1 MVPTPPQEETEQ
13 THTTGGEG
21 LTEDTQQTAA
31 ESPDTDPSNL
41 DDRKRDIRI
50 LLVEDS
56 RMNREVALHILKRK
70 LGHAADTATD
80 GNEALQAL
88 KREKYDLVLM
98 DCQMPGM
105 DGYEATRTI
114 RDPGSDVLDHDI
126 RIIAITANA
135 MKGDREKCLEAGMDD
150 YITKPV
156 RPEDLVAAVER
167 NLPGHDAT
175 QAKTISST
183 DRCPK
188 AVHSEWEDDPE
199 LTGILNDFVESL
211 PARLAEMREALAD
224 NCYDEVRRIAH
235 QLKGAG
241 GGYGYPGLTEAARG
255 LENAAQAQC
264 RETILLALVQ
274 LSTLCRAVEAG
285 HKSGIV
291 AREA

>member
-1 MVPTPPQEETEQ
+1 MTNRQ
-13 THTTGGEG
+13 G
-21 LTEDTQQTAA
+21 LTEDAQQTAA
-31 ESPDTDPSNL
+31 ESPLTERPGVEN
-41 DDRKRDIRI
+41 RKGDVRI

-70 LGHAADTATD
+70 LGYAADTATD
-80 GNEALQAL
+80 GNEAIQAL

-105 DGYEATRTI
+105 DGYEATCTI

-135 MKGDREKCLEAGMDD
+135 MKGDREKCLEAGMND

-156 RPEDLVAAVER
+156 TPEDLVDAVER

-175 QAKTISST
+175 QAKTIPSA

-199 LTGILNDFVESL
+199 LTGILHDFVKGL

-255 LENAAQAQC
+255 LENAAQARC
-264 RETILLALVQ
+264 RETTLLALVQ

-291 AREA
+291 ARET